1 MNRQQKLNNKSYI
14 VERKEKEE
22 LIEQIIEAKRNYY
35 NLRDKYIRK
44 YGETLYD
51 ETRNFKR
58 RQSLLSNS

>member
-14 VERKEKEE
+14 VERKEKDE
-22 LIEQIIEAKRNYY
+22 LIEQIIEAKKTYY
-35 NLRDKYIRK
+35 NIRDKYIRK

-58 RQSLLSNS
+58 KQSLLSNS